1 MLATCKSSTNLM
13 IIISQR
19 QKTSERVFQAHPD
32 QHGFSLTEMI
42 ATISMLAI
50 LAGIALVM
58 LNGAFDS
65 SKENMAINRMEMV
78 NKALD
83 SYMTNVAEIIWPE
96 NAGSTSDELTV
107 LAGLRHRSTDTNKII
122 VGSPFI
128 DPNYNPKASSDS
140 TTYRLR
146 WRGKRF
152 ELLRPG
158 VAGTG
163 LRIPFDGTDM
173 GGNPPTVDPSK
184 VFGK

>member
-1 MLATCKSSTNLM
+1 MIVFSQIPLAKSRLPKASLA
-13 IIISQR
+13 
-19 QKTSERVFQAHPD
+19 K
-32 QHGFSLTEMI
+32 HGFSLTEMI
-42 ATISMLAI
+42 TTISTLII
-50 LAGIALVM
+50 LSGVALTM

-65 SKENMAINRMEMV
+65 SKEQMAINRLEMV

-96 NAGSTSDELTV
+96 NEDSTTDELTV

-128 DPNYNPKASSDS
+128 DSNYNPKASSDLS
-140 TTYRLR
+140 TFRLR
-146 WRGKRF
+146 WIGKRF

-163 LRIPFDGTDM
+163 LKIAFDGADM
-173 GGNPPTVDPSK
+173 GGNPPTFDPTK

>member
-1 MLATCKSSTNLM
+1 MLVTYKFSTNEM
-13 IIISQR
+13 VVISQR
-19 QKTSERVFQAHPD
+19 SKTSKQVFQAHLR

-42 ATISMLAI
+42 STISMLAI

-128 DPNYNPKASSDS
+128 DPNYNPKTSSDLS
-140 TTYRLR
+140 TFRLR
-146 WRGKRF
+146 WTGKRF

-163 LRIPFDGTDM
+163 LKIAFDGTDM